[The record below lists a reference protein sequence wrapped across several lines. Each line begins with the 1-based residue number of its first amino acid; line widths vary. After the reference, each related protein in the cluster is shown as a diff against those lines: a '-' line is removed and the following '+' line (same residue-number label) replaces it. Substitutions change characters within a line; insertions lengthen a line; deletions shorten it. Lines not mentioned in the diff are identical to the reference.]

1 MNDFIEKEILNY
13 SEKFSQPEPQLLK
26 ELNRETHLKVLN
38 PRMLSGYFQGRLIS
52 MISKLIR
59 PKSVLEIGTYT
70 GY

>member
-1 MNDFIEKEILNY
+1 MNDFIEKEILSY

-59 PKSVLEIGTYT
+59 PKVF
-70 GY
+70 